1 MRKLVW
7 FVILILVVSFGV
19 SAAGKTEV
27 VVKDEPVVI
36 RIQGYG
42 GQDPAIVV
50 RLLNEVIGQELAA
63 ENIKLVYEPI
73 EGDYNAG
80 LYNAL
85 SAGTAGD
92 IMYIPVETAPG
103 IIATGMVQPL
113 NGLIDTKPFID
124 SLIEAYTIDGNI
136 YGIPKDFNTL
146 AIFYNMDL
154 FDEAGVEYPT
164 SNETWSSLAKKAR
177 AISALGDDIFGIA
190 FQPSYDRFGAL
201 AFGTG
206 WVPFDSQGKT
216 NLLDPAFISAFTWY
230 TDLIRAGVAVIP
242 SDLGQGWS
250 GGAFATEQ
258 VGMAVEGAWMLGF
271 LNNDA
276 PNIPYEAAFLPAAD
290 GGAKGNFLYTVA
302 YGINKQTKNL
312 DATLKVLAALTGE
325 KAQQFILEQGL
336 AIPSRKSLADNPF
349 FKTDSKAARANK
361 TVFEGSVLGNVLGF
375 QFGNVGTEWMTPINT
390 AIITVATGETGV
402 MEALVKAQREIDAMA
417 K

>member
-154 FDEAGVEYPT
+154 
-164 SNETWSSLAKKAR
+164 
-177 AISALGDDIFGIA
+177 
-190 FQPSYDRFGAL
+190 
-201 AFGTG
+201 
-206 WVPFDSQGKT
+206 
-216 NLLDPAFISAFTWY
+216 
-230 TDLIRAGVAVIP
+230 
-242 SDLGQGWS
+242 
-250 GGAFATEQ
+250 
-258 VGMAVEGAWMLGF
+258 
-271 LNNDA
+271 
-276 PNIPYEAAFLPAAD
+276 
-290 GGAKGNFLYTVA
+290 
-302 YGINKQTKNL
+302 
-312 DATLKVLAALTGE
+312 
-325 KAQQFILEQGL
+325 
-336 AIPSRKSLADNPF
+336 
-349 FKTDSKAARANK
+349 
-361 TVFEGSVLGNVLGF
+361 
-375 QFGNVGTEWMTPINT
+375 
-390 AIITVATGETGV
+390 
-402 MEALVKAQREIDAMA
+402 
-417 K
+417 